1 MIFCRTLYRR
11 VCWLLL
17 GLVSGVAPGR
27 AAKPDAV
34 PDWVKA
40 AMALPQGSYPAETN
54 AVVLLDE
61 TTLTVGGD
69 GKAVEHHRRA
79 VKILR
84 PGGRDEGMVFI
95 PFDKDSK
102 LLALHVWSV
111 GPDGREYAVKDNEMR
126 EYGSPGEGGNLYVDE
141 QYRVA
146 NPPGRDPGG
155 VVAYE
160 YDQRM
165 APYLHEY
172 TWFFQGSLPHVQQ
185 SVTLELPAGWVY
197 KSVWAHHADLKTTD
211 LEHQRFRWD
220 ASATPGID
228 FSDVILHPEMAA
240 VAGRMTIHYGPQGDG
255 AAVLGTW
262 QAEGDWYDHLSRDR
276 ITATPEIAAKA
287 AELAAGKPDFYL
299 KAEAIAEFVQKDIRY
314 FVIEKGVGGLQPHPA
329 ADIFRNRYGDCK
341 DKATLLAAMLG
352 SVGIHAVL
360 MPVDSHRGVVD
371 PNAPSIV
378 GNHVIAAV
386 EIPVSYNS
394 PRLRSVVTAKS
405 GKRYLIVDPTS
416 EKTAFGQVEH
426 NLQGG
431 YGVLVEGKGSEI
443 VQIPVLDSDLNTI
456 QRSATFQLEPGGS
469 LKGAIVEKR
478 FGDVSERTRYL
489 YAYGDQK
496 QREAYLDNR
505 LKRDFTSFSVSDL
518 KVEDVAALNKAVTT
532 SFTLSAERF
541 GRTTGPLLMVRP
553 RVLGLDGFAM
563 DHKPRSF
570 PIDLEQ
576 TMVAKDDFT
585 IEVPPGYAVDEMP
598 APVKLD
604 VGFAAY
610 ESASSLS
617 GNSLHY
623 TRTYT
628 VRQVSLP
635 AERYADLQ
643 RLETAIDADEQ
654 NHAVF
659 KK

>member
-1 MIFCRTLYRR
+1 M
-11 VCWLLL
+11 
-17 GLVSGVAPGR
+17 
-27 AAKPDAV
+27 
-34 PDWVKA
+34 
-40 AMALPQGSYPAETN
+40 
-54 AVVLLDE
+54 
-61 TTLTVGGD
+61 
-69 GKAVEHHRRA
+69 
-79 VKILR
+79 
-84 PGGRDEGMVFI
+84 
-95 PFDKDSK
+95 
-102 LLALHVWSV
+102 
-111 GPDGREYAVKDNEMR
+111 
-126 EYGSPGEGGNLYVDE
+126 DE
-141 QYRVA
+141 QVRAA

-160 YDQRM
+160 YEQRT
-165 APYLHEY
+165 APYLREY
-172 TWFFQGSLPHVQQ
+172 TWYFQGSLPAVQQ
-185 SVTLELPAGWVY
+185 SLTLELPAGWAY
-197 KSVWAHHADLKTTD
+197 KPVWAHHADMKTTD
-211 LEHQRFRWD
+211 LENRRFRWD
-220 ASATPGID
+220 ASSTPGID
-228 FSDVILHPEMAA
+228 FNDVILHPELEA
-240 VAGRMTIHYGPQGDG
+240 VAGRMTVHYAPPGEGTAP
-255 AAVLGTW
+255 LGSW
-262 QAEGDWYDHLSRDR
+262 QAEGDWYDQLSRDR
-276 ITATPEIAAKA
+276 MAATPEIAAKA
-287 AELAAGKPDFYL
+287 SELAAGKPDFAS

-314 FVIEKGVGGLQPHPA
+314 FVIEKGIGGLQPHPA

-352 SVGIHAVL
+352 SVGIHAAL
-360 MPVDSHRGVVD
+360 MPVDLHRGVVD

-386 EIPVSYNS
+386 EIPAGYTS
-394 PRLRSVVTAKS
+394 PRLRSVVTTGS

-416 EKTAFGQVEH
+416 AKTAFGQVEH
-426 NLQGG
+426 ELQGG
-431 YGVLVEGKGSEI
+431 YGVLVEGKGSEV

-456 QRSATFQLEPGGS
+456 RRSATFQLEADGS

-518 KVEDVAALNKAVTT
+518 KVEDVAALNKDVTT

-541 GRTTGPLLMVRP
+541 GRTMGPLLMVRP
-553 RVLGLDGFAM
+553 RVLGLDGFTL
-563 DHKPRSF
+563 DHKPRLL

-576 TMVAKDDFT
+576 TMVSKDDFT

-598 APVKLD
+598 ETVKVD

-643 RLETAIDADEQ
+643 RLETAIDGDEQ

-659 KK
+659 KKK